1 MTPSPNASA
10 ESQQRSHK
18 ARHLAAHAI
27 VALRAGFRVEQIEL
41 NTPPTA
47 QSGVTCDWKQS
58 RAEYNDDEKLIHRSF
73 ALVFIGGIIDQEK
86 LQTLPDELQ
95 QEIKADM
102 AASEDCRET
111 AVAWNLAESIQ
122 ETNPFARIGYKLAS
136 RLLKRDRALIDDLAA
151 YLAEKES
158 LDEASLQTWFQ
169 KNASPY
175 SLDELETTNTY

>member
-1 MTPSPNASA
+1 MTPPPTAPT

-27 VALRAGFRVEQIEL
+27 VALRAGFRVERIEL
-41 NTPPTA
+41 KTA
-47 QSGVTCDWKQS
+47 STSQSGVTCDWKQS
-58 RAEYNDDEKLIHRSF
+58 RAVYHDDEKLIHRSF
-73 ALVFIGGIIDQEK
+73 AMVFIGGIVDQEK
-86 LQTLPDELQ
+86 LQSLPDELQ
-95 QEIKADM
+95 GEMKADM
-102 AASEDCRET
+102 AAAEDCRET
-111 AVAWNLAESIQ
+111 AVAWNLAESVQ

-136 RLLKRDRALIDDLAA
+136 RLLKKDRALIDDLAT

-169 KNASPY
+169 ENAVPY